1 MMDKHYLSLIIKEVR
16 NFKKLQKQ
24 WGYYDIDDL
33 IGHYI
38 EEDVISTPEEL
49 KNILKTLK
57 VKLGIKI
64 KGETFNIWW

>member
-1 MMDKHYLSLIIKEVR
+1 MILMI
-16 NFKKLQKQ
+16 
-24 WGYYDIDDL
+24 L